1 MKICQ
6 PCLFGDHEQIGHES
20 DCSCPC
26 HGQQA
31 TSEPTYKHWWVQIL
45 FEEPIVER
53 NQYEIHLVKQHST
66 VTPIEF
72 TSWC

>member
-1 MKICQ
+1 MKICLA
-6 PCLFGDHEQIGHES
+6 CLFGNHEEPGHES

-31 TSEPTYKHWWVQIL
+31 YNK
-45 FEEPIVER
+45 ER
-53 NQYEIHLVKQHST
+53 NEIHLVKR
-66 VTPIEF
+66 VAATPVEF